1 MVRIICDSA
10 ADLEPQEYEKLNV
23 ECIPLWVN
31 FDDEEYREN
40 EDLSKE
46 LFYKKLS
53 TTKSFPKT
61 SQASPY
67 DVECLLR
74 GAMDAGDECVF
85 LCLSSGFSGFCQ
97 SVRMIRD
104 ELEYEGCHVI
114 DSLTGTGGLRLLV
127 EYAARLRD
135 EGRSAREVAEAI
147 EAIKGRVII
156 YACMDTLEYLHRG
169 GRISGAV
176 YRLGSMANVKPIL
189 FISHEGRCEIPAK
202 AMGMRRG
209 MDYMAKRLEEHPHDE
224 SHPLYVMYTGDRANG
239 VKFHE
244 KLCAMGY
251 DIPPERIINVGAA
264 IGSHVGPGACGLC
277 YIEK

>member
-1 MVRIICDSA
+1 MLRIICDSA
-10 ADLEPQEYEKLNV
+10 ADLEPWEYEKLNV
-23 ECIPLWVN
+23 ECIPLWVS
-31 FDDEEYREN
+31 FDGQEYREN

-46 LFYKKLS
+46 LFYKLLQSSKC
-53 TTKSFPKT
+53 FPKT

-74 GAMDAGDECVF
+74 DAMDNGDECVF
-85 LCLSSGFSGFCQ
+85 LCLSSGFSGFYQ
-97 SVRMIRD
+97 SVMMVRD
-104 ELEYEGCHVI
+104 ELSYENCHVI

-135 EGRSAREVAEAI
+135 GGYSAAEVAQAI
-147 EAIKGRVII
+147 EDIKGRVII

-169 GRISGAV
+169 GRLGDFA
-176 YRLGSMANVKPIL
+176 YRVGRVANVKPIL
-189 FISHEGRCEIPAK
+189 FISHEGLCEIPAK

-224 SHPLYVMYTGDRANG
+224 AHPLYVMYTGDRSNG
-239 VKFHE
+239 LKFWE
-244 KLCAMGY
+244 RLNAMGY
-251 DIPPERIINVGAA
+251 DIPAERIINVGAA

>member
-10 ADLEPQEYEKLNV
+10 ADMEPWEYEKLNV
-23 ECIPLWVN
+23 ECVPLWVN
-31 FDDEEYREN
+31 FDGKEYREN
-40 EDLSKE
+40 VDLGKERFYELLKSSKG
-46 LFYKKLS
+46 
-53 TTKSFPKT
+53 FPKT

-67 DVECLLR
+67 EIECVLNE
-74 GAMDAGDECVF
+74 AMEAGDECVF

-97 SVRMIRD
+97 TVKMVRK
-104 ELEYEGCHVI
+104 LLGYKKCHVI
-114 DSLTGTGGLRLLV
+114 DSHTGTGGLRLLV

-135 EGRSAREVAEAI
+135 EGKTAAEIAEAI
-147 EAIKGRVII
+147 EKVKGKVII

-169 GRISGAV
+169 GRLGGFA
-176 YRLGSMANVKPIL
+176 YRVGSMANVKPIL
-189 FISHEGRCEIPAK
+189 FISHEGNCEIPAK

-239 VKFHE
+239 EKFHE

-251 DIPPERIINVGAA
+251 DIPAGRIINVGAA

-277 YIEK
+277 YIMK